1 MRHLEIFEDDSIL
14 EYEEIQLLNMGRN
27 MLIVYHHHHHQLTL
41 RMVPKKSSTNF
52 WTVPFVDS
60 NRVRKI
66 SGMDLGEDVKT
77 IILLII
83 IIVIFVIVII
93 IIIVIKNV
101 VLTCASEALRLR
113 LSFEDDPASPSG
125 TFERHHPDHYHDGD
139 DDGDDGDEDDEDYG
153 DGDNNDDDDGNDD
166 DITRPGKR
174 ARAGPAPLGC

>member
-27 MLIVYHHHHHQLTL
+27 MLIVYHHHQLTL

-77 IILLII
+77 IIII

-93 IIIVIKNV
+93 IIIVIKNML
-101 VLTCASEALRLR
+101 LTCASEALRLR

-125 TFERHHPDHYHDGD
+125 TFERHHPD
-139 DDGDDGDEDDEDYG
+139 GDDGDEDDEDYG
-153 DGDNNDDDDGNDD
+153 DGDKLPDNNDDDDGNDD

>member
-77 IILLII
+77 IIIII

-93 IIIVIKNV
+93 IIIVIKNM

-139 DDGDDGDEDDEDYG
+139 EDDEAYG
-153 DGDNNDDDDGNDD
+153 DDDNNDDDDDD
-166 DITRPGKR
+166 DHGKKTSQR
-174 ARAGPAPLGC
+174 DVARWRL